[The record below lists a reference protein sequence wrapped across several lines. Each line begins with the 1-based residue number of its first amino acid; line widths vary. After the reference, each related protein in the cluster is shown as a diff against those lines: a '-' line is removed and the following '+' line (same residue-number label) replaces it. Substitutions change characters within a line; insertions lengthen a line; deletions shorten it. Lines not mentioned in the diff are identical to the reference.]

1 MPDRRDIGKL
11 QAEIEELFSDLWQV
25 PRFTGARRGFRPA
38 VDCYRT
44 ENPPALTIVVELAG
58 VDPDTVKVV
67 ADERALVV
75 SGARR
80 RPEAVQGRVYQQIE
94 IEYGPFQRHIPLAA
108 AIESSS
114 GRYGTRPMM
123 RPNRF
128 WTLRVSASTS
138 GVSGTTSGTSSK
150 RATR

>member
-1 MPDRRDIGKL
+1 VPERRDIGKL

-80 RPEAVQGRVYQQIE
+80 RPEAVQGQVYQQIE
-94 IEYGPFQRHIPLAA
+94 IEYGPFQRHIPLVADVDVRAA
-108 AIESSS
+108 DASYEHGLLTIVLPIAE
-114 GRYGTRPMM
+114 RPAG
-123 RPNRF
+123 PVQ
-128 WTLRVSASTS
+128 LPVDVKS
-138 GVSGTTSGTSSK
+138 
-150 RATR
+150 

>member
-1 MPDRRDIGKL
+1 MPERRDIGKL

-80 RPEAVQGRVYQQIE
+80 RPEAVQGQVYQQIE
-94 IEYGPFQRHIPLAA
+94 IEYGPFQRHIPLVADVDVKAA
-108 AIESSS
+108 DASYEHGLLTITLPIAE
-114 GRYGTRPMM
+114 RPAG
-123 RPNRF
+123 PVQ
-128 WTLRVSASTS
+128 LPVDVKS
-138 GVSGTTSGTSSK
+138 
-150 RATR
+150 

>member
-1 MPDRRDIGKL
+1 MPERRDIGKL

-80 RPEAVQGRVYQQIE
+80 RPEAVQGQVYQQIE
-94 IEYGPFQRHIPLAA
+94 IEYGPFQRHIPLVADVDVKAA
-108 AIESSS
+108 DASYEHGLLTI
-114 GRYGTRPMM
+114 
-123 RPNRF
+123 
-128 WTLRVSASTS
+128 TLPIAE
-138 GVSGTTSGTSSK
+138 
-150 RATR
+150 RATGPVQLPVDVKS

>member
-1 MPDRRDIGKL
+1 VPDRRDIGKL

-108 AIESSS
+108 DVDVKAADASYEHGLLTIVLPIAE
-114 GRYGTRPMM
+114 RPAG
-123 RPNRF
+123 PVQ
-128 WTLRVSASTS
+128 LPVDVKS
-138 GVSGTTSGTSSK
+138 
-150 RATR
+150 

>member
-1 MPDRRDIGKL
+1 VPERRDIGKL

-44 ENPPALTIVVELAG
+44 ETPPALTIVVELAG

-80 RPEAVQGRVYQQIE
+80 RPEAVQGQVYQQIE
-94 IEYGPFQRHIPLAA
+94 IEYGPFQRHIPLVADVDVRAA
-108 AIESSS
+108 DASYEHGLLTIVLPIAE
-114 GRYGTRPMM
+114 RPAG
-123 RPNRF
+123 PVQ
-128 WTLRVSASTS
+128 LPVDVKS
-138 GVSGTTSGTSSK
+138 
-150 RATR
+150 

>member
-108 AIESSS
+108 DVDVKAADASYEHGLLTIVLPIAE
-114 GRYGTRPMM
+114 RPAG
-123 RPNRF
+123 PVQ
-128 WTLRVSASTS
+128 LPVDVKS
-138 GVSGTTSGTSSK
+138 
-150 RATR
+150 